1 MCIEEISSGNTSSAN
16 YIVQLKLQYL
26 LIKLGKKK
34 KEKEKKSSCVFSTF
48 YFSFFHR
55 SRSFV
60 DFLLNHNA
68 VSVQKCMLNCL
79 VLYMCI
85 YIYIVCIYMDVYI
98 NK

>member
-1 MCIEEISSGNTSSAN
+1 MCIEDISSGNTSSAN

-34 KEKEKKSSCVFSTF
+34 KKRKKKPPAFSQHLIFRRSS
-48 YFSFFHR
+48 
-55 SRSFV
+55 V
-60 DFLLNHNA
+60 DFLLNHDA
-68 VSVQKCMLNCL
+68 VSVRKCMLNCL